1 MNLTA
6 SHISVRA
13 GGKPLVRDV
22 SFSVHDGD
30 WLMIVGPNGA
40 GKSTLVRAITGA
52 LRAEGGATLDGESLA
67 AMRPARRAQY
77 LGVLSQETRLS
88 GNYTVEEIVAL
99 GRYARRRGV
108 LSRVDEDA
116 EAAIAR
122 ALSFTGLTERRRQ
135 SVATLSGGER
145 QRVYL
150 AQVFCQEPQIL
161 VLDEPGNH
169 LDLQVL
175 RGLMDLIDAWRRAP
189 GRAVISVLHDLSLA
203 RLYGTHAL
211 LMESGAGLFG
221 PAHEVLSAEN
231 LSRVW
236 RMDVGAWMK
245 ALYAPWADAQ

>member
-6 SHISVRA
+6 SHLTVRT
-13 GGKPLVRDV
+13 GGKTLVRDV
-22 SFSVHDGD
+22 SFTVRDGD
-30 WLMIVGPNGA
+30 WLMIAGPNGA
-40 GKSTLVRAITGA
+40 GKSTLVRAVTGA
-52 LRAEGGATLDGESLA
+52 MSAEGTATLDEENLA
-67 AMRPARRAQY
+67 AMRPARRARL

-88 GNYTVEEIVAL
+88 GGYTVEEIVAL

-108 LSRVDEDA
+108 LSRVDEGA

-122 ALSFTGLTERRRQ
+122 ALALTDLTERRRQ

-145 QRVYL
+145 QRVFL

-175 RGLMDLIDAWRRAP
+175 RGLMDTIDAWRRAP
-189 GRAVISVLHDLSLA
+189 GRAVISVMHDLSLA

-211 LMESGAGLFG
+211 LMERGAGLFG
-221 PAHEVLSAEN
+221 PVDEVLSAEN

-236 RMDVGAWMK
+236 RMDVGEWMK
-245 ALYAPWADAQ
+245 ALYAQWAEA